1 MAKRKNSNRN
11 QQPIAWTDV
20 WKRIQDTVARLD
32 APEEIRQAALAGDT
46 EWWTK
51 GDTMYL
57 FIPNELREYIELNMD
72 EFKPILWPFLQSHH
86 CSKLIYD

>member
-1 MAKRKNSNRN
+1 MAKKKSRSSN
-11 QQPIAWTDV
+11 QQPIAWLDV
-20 WKRIQDTVARLD
+20 WEKIQDTVARLD
-32 APEEIRQAALAGDT
+32 APDEIRRAALDDNT
-46 EWWTK
+46 EWWTN

-72 EFKPILWPFLQSHH
+72 EFKPILWPCLQSHH